1 MIVLILK
8 LVDNQRC
15 EGCGAIH
22 RWVSKQT
29 HLCLYCLGLQLDVNA
44 RKRKLDSTVRQR
56 FAMLHEIKRKVTEF
70 NAIPKAK

>member
-8 LVDNQRC
+8 LVEGPRC
-15 EGCGAIH
+15 QGCGSIS
-22 RWVSKQT
+22 RYVSKQT

-56 FAMLHEIKRKVTEF
+56 FATLHEIKRKVTEF
-70 NAIPKAK
+70 NAITKPE